1 MEAGHGA
8 GGEEFQL
15 RGGNSIP
22 RARKAHC
29 ARVSAGAGHCMTE
42 GLKGQWAPRLLC
54 SGQRSGGETSLT
66 ARSVVSPAG
75 KSAEAD
81 RTASVEKSAGWRG
94 YSSSVKPTENLSA
107 CTGPAECRKERGG
120 I

>member
-1 MEAGHGA
+1 
-8 GGEEFQL
+8 
-15 RGGNSIP
+15 
-22 RARKAHC
+22 
-29 ARVSAGAGHCMTE
+29 MTE

-75 KSAEAD
+75 KSTEAD
-81 RTASVEKSAGWRG
+81 GTTSVEKSGGWREH
-94 YSSSVKPTENLSA
+94 SSAVKPTENLSA
-107 CTGPAECRKERGG
+107 WIGPAECRKERGG